1 MENTIDRKA
10 YRRNSYNEYT
20 NFEKKENK
28 RSDNLLLNK
37 IINALLLLLFILLL
51 KFFCYEKEFEFI
63 KNMFNEGYSYEYLES
78 TIRAKIKKED
88 LEENINILIEDEL
101 SGDEKFISAVE
112 GVNQLLDDAEQ
123 IKGNYKLILP
133 LQGSVTSEFGCR
145 VSDSEIV
152 SSYHTG
158 IDIASNAGNN
168 ICAAHFGKVI
178 KAGQYGSYGNCVIIQ
193 DGNLKTL
200 YAHCSKILVK
210 EGEKVEMGANIAQVG
225 MTGNA
230 TGPHLHFE
238 IKYDERVVNPRDILE
253 FGEK

>member
-123 IKGNYKLILP
+123 IKENYKLILP

-145 VSDSEIV
+145 VSNSEIV

-158 IDIASNAGNN
+158 IDIASNTGTN

-200 YAHCSKILVK
+200 YAHCSKVLVE
-210 EGEKVEMGANIAQVG
+210 EGEQVEMGANIAQVG